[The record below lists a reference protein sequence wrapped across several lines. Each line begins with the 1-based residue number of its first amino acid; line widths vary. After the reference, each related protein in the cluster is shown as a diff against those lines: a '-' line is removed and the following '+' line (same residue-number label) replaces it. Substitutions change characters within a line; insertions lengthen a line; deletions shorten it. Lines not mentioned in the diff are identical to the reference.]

1 MIMDRF
7 NYKFFKNRADSVMS
21 AGDSDIHVMLRVIIV
36 IRTAIISV
44 ARRKMSRFLTEI

>member
-1 MIMDRF
+1 MDRF
-7 NYKFFKNRADSVMS
+7 NYKLFKKQSSLCGVCGN
-21 AGDSDIHVMLRVIIV
+21 SDIHVMLRVVIV